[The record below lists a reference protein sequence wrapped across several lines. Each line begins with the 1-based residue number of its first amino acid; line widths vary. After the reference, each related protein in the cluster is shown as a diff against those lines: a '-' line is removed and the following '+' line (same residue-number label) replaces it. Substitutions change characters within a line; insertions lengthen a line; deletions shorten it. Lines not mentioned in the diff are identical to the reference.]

1 MVKRDKVL
9 LFAGS
14 VFASIYLTF
23 IVDVYTLNTWPKR
36 IFVFCYFLIMCHA
49 AIFLKRKFL
58 KDKQLPKHM
67 LAIVGLL
74 AAAVVVLGHNTFFP
88 KAQET
93 TVSLAAV
100 PCEDGSYHE
109 VWLTAV
115 RADGQELQLSQLELD
130 ANQGW
135 IYSGDNDD
143 YVFYP
148 AENADNTN

>member
-14 VFASIYLTF
+14 VFASIYLSF

-109 VWLTAV
+109 VWLTSMQI
-115 RADGQELQLSQLELD
+115 DGQEVQLSQLELD

-135 IYSGDNDD
+135 I
-143 YVFYP
+143 
-148 AENADNTN
+148 